1 MAEPKKKK
9 LKIESQK
16 NISKDESVP
25 KVSKSIKDSTNNSDL
40 SENLETESSNLDSW
54 DPESTCWGCRE
65 GQPNQQAH
73 MDRGGCLY
81 CSYDSDLE
89 NDKE

>member
-1 MAEPKKKK
+1 MTEPKKKK
-9 LKIESQK
+9 IKIEPQK
-16 NISKDESVP
+16 NISTDESVP
-25 KVSKSIKDSTNNSDL
+25 KVSKSIKDSTNNSDS

-81 CSYDSDLE
+81 CSYDSDSE